1 MNVVIYNE
9 FNDTH
14 QTGKTL
20 KAYPTGIHGV
30 LKDLF
35 EKAGHNVKVYTLKN
49 INEITE
55 DVLKQT
61 DVMVWWGHTNHQDVS
76 DAVADKVAESVLK
89 GMGFI
94 ALHSAHLAKP
104 FKRLMGTACN
114 LKWREIDEKER
125 VWVVLPNHPI
135 AKGINEYF
143 EIPHEEMYGEPFGIP
158 TPDELVFI
166 GWFQGGNVF
175 RSGCCYYRGNG
186 KVFYFQPGH
195 ETNPTFCIKE
205 VQQVLLNALNW
216 AKPTN
221 KIDDLSCPMVASLEE
236 IKGE

>member
-35 EKAGHNVKVYTLKN
+35 KKEGHNVKVYTLKN

-61 DVMVWWGHTNHQDVS
+61 DVMVWWGHMNHQDVS

-125 VWVVLPNHPI
+125 VWVVYKPSNC
-135 AKGINEYF
+135 
-143 EIPHEEMYGEPFGIP
+143 
-158 TPDELVFI
+158 
-166 GWFQGGNVF
+166 QGN
-175 RSGCCYYRGNG
+175 
-186 KVFYFQPGH
+186 Q
-195 ETNPTFCIKE
+195 
-205 VQQVLLNALNW
+205 
-216 AKPTN
+216 
-221 KIDDLSCPMVASLEE
+221 
-236 IKGE
+236 

>member
-1 MNVVIYNE
+1 MKIVIYNE
-9 FNDTH
+9 HNAH
-14 QTGKTL
+14 HKEGKTL
-20 KAYPTGIHGV
+20 LAYPNGIHGA

-35 EKAGHNVKVYTLKN
+35 ESHHHDVEVYTLEN
-49 INEITE
+49 INSISDDT
-55 DVLKQT
+55 LKNT
-61 DVMVWWGHTNHQDVS
+61 DVMVWWGHMNHQDVK
-76 DAVADKVAESVLK
+76 DEVAQRIVDQVLK

-104 FKRLMGTACN
+104 FKKLMGTACN

-125 VWVVLPNHPI
+125 VWVVNPTHPI
-135 AKGINEYF
+135 AKGLNEYF

-175 RSGCCYYRGNG
+175 RSGCCYQRGYG

-195 ETNPTFCIKE
+195 ETNPTFMMKE
-205 VQQVLLNALNW
+205 VQQVLLNAIDW
-216 AKPTN
+216 AKPTIRLN
-221 KIDDLSCPMVASLEE
+221 EIVCPNTESLE
-236 IKGE
+236 KF